1 MYLITIHVEPDC
13 LLQHVPGKWS
23 LRFDL
28 MELVLS
34 AKTGE
39 ERRGLAISIVS
50 EKFLINSNENC
61 FLGVLICPNLYR
73 RLVL

>member
-34 AKTGE
+34 AETGE
-39 ERRGLAISIVS
+39 ER
-50 EKFLINSNENC
+50 
-61 FLGVLICPNLYR
+61 
-73 RLVL
+73 